1 MQEGKACSFDV
12 VVVGAG
18 IAGCTAAR
26 ELARYDLSICVLE
39 AGNDIACGA
48 TRANSAIV
56 HAGFDPSPGTLK
68 ARFNVEGSK
77 AYPRWC
83 DELGVQFRRNGS
95 MVLAFDDEGRL
106 KLEELVRRA
115 DANGVEGVRI
125 VSGNR
130 AREMEPNVSPEVACA
145 LVAPTGGIVDPYG
158 FAFAA
163 AENACGNSVRFLFNH
178 RVEHIVRVGG
188 GFIIEVAGER
198 FFARAVVNAAGLFAD
213 EINNMV
219 SGKRFSIT
227 PRRGEYYLYDTE
239 YATTFEHTMFQVPG
253 PLGKGVLVTPTIHG
267 NMLIGPNS
275 VSQASKTDLSTTQE
289 GLADIVERARRTWPA
304 ASPRGA
310 ITNFAGLRA
319 AGESG
324 DFVIGEAA
332 DAPGFFN
339 IACFESPGLTS
350 APAVATFIASQVA
363 ARLGAG
369 GNPSFNPRRAPQ
381 LPFTAMTDEQRERA
395 IASDPAF
402 GHVVCRCCEV
412 TEAEVVRALRGP
424 LPVLSLDAI
433 KWRTGATMG
442 RCHGGFCSP
451 ELVEIMSRELG
462 CAPDA
467 INKRLAGSRM
477 IASARADYVELA
489 REGGNP
495 SKGKA
500 REEAGARY
508 AASDARRSELGAPAR
523 IEDSFDV
530 VVIGGGAAGM
540 AAAASAR
547 RAGVARVAMVDREE
561 RPGGVL
567 RQCVHNGFGLHRMK
581 AELTGPE
588 YAAQEEQAV
597 IDVGV
602 TCEYGVSV
610 LRIDDEGA
618 GKLVVG
624 TRFGAELFLHAKAV
638 VLATGS
644 RERGLGAL
652 GIAGA
657 RPSGV
662 YTAGCA
668 QNFMNLQGL
677 VPGSTAVVLGSGDI
691 GLIMARR
698 MSLSGIRVLGV
709 YEIMPFSSGLR
720 RNIVQCLDDF
730 GIPLHLSRTVV
741 RLEGETRLNA
751 VVVADVDPSTRR
763 PIEGTEERIP
773 CDTLVLSCGLIPEN
787 EVAKTAGVALSPI
800 TGGAVVDERLAT
812 SVPGVFA
819 CGNALHVH
827 DLADFASEEGERA
840 GASAAAFARGDAEGT
855 THAAGVPGES
865 SIEVVAGEG
874 VRYVVPQVI
883 SRDAEGPVTLSFRVS
898 DVIEGVRFEVRSCDD
913 AGAGEVLAR
922 ARDMV
927 AVPAEMRRMKVDAES
942 LAECSR
948 IVVSAVSGLAGR
960 QAPAAEGG
968 AR

>member
-1 MQEGKACSFDV
+1 MQEEEACSFDV

-18 IAGCTAAR
+18 IAGCAAAR
-26 ELARYDLSICVLE
+26 ELARYDLSVCVLE

-56 HAGFDPSPGTLK
+56 HAGFDPAPGTLK

-95 MVLAFDDEGRL
+95 MVLAFDDEGRS
-106 KLEELVRRA
+106 KLDELARRA
-115 DANGVEGVRI
+115 QANGVEGVHI
-125 VSGNR
+125 VSGDR

-163 AENACGNSVRFLFNH
+163 AENACGNGVRFLFNH
-178 RVEHIVRVGG
+178 RAERIVRADG
-188 GFIIEVAGER
+188 GFRVEASGER

-213 EINNMV
+213 ELNNMV

-227 PRRGEYYLYDTE
+227 PRRGEYYLYDTK
-239 YATTFEHTMFQVPG
+239 YATMFEHTMFQVPG

-350 APAVATFIASQVA
+350 APAVATFIASQIAV
-363 ARLGAG
+363 RLGAG

-412 TEAEVVRALRGP
+412 TEAEVVRALHGP

-467 INKRLAGSRM
+467 IDKRLAGSRM

-489 REGGNP
+489 REGGGS
-495 SKGKA
+495 SKGEA
-500 REEAGARY
+500 PEEA
-508 AASDARRSELGAPAR
+508 DARHAAPDVQRSELGAPAR

-547 RAGVARVAMVDREE
+547 RAGAARVAMVDREE

-567 RQCVHNGFGLHRMK
+567 KQCVHNGFGLHRMK

-865 SIEVVAGEG
+865 SIEVVAGKG

-883 SRDAEGPVTLSFRVS
+883 SRDAEELVTLSFRVS

-927 AVPAEMRRMKVDAES
+927 AVPAEMQRMKVDAES

>member
-1 MQEGKACSFDV
+1 MQDGKACSFDV

-56 HAGFDPSPGTLK
+56 HAGFDPAPGTLK

-130 AREMEPNVSPEVACA
+130 AREMEPNVSPEAACA

-163 AENACGNSVRFLFNH
+163 AENACGNGVRFLFNH
-178 RVEHIVRVGG
+178 RVERIVRADG
-188 GFIIEVAGER
+188 GFRVEASGEG

-213 EINNMV
+213 EMNNMV
-219 SGKRFSIT
+219 SGERFFIT

-369 GNPSFNPRRAPQ
+369 SNPSFNPRRAPQ

-412 TEAEVVRALRGP
+412 TEAEVVRALHGP

-467 INKRLAGSRM
+467 IDKRLAGSRM
-477 IASARADYVELA
+477 IASARADYVELVC
-489 REGGNP
+489 EGGNP
-495 SKGKA
+495 SKGEA
-500 REEAGARY
+500 PEEAGARR
-508 AASDARRSELGAPAR
+508 ATPDVRRSELGAPAR

-547 RAGVARVAMVDREE
+547 RAGAARVAMVDREE

-567 RQCVHNGFGLHRMK
+567 KQCVHNGFGLHRMK

-597 IDVGV
+597 IDASV

-624 TRFGAELFLHAKAV
+624 TRFGAELFLHAKAA

-652 GIAGA
+652 GISGA

-698 MSLSGIRVLGV
+698 MSLSGIKVLGV

-741 RLEGETRLNA
+741 RLEGETRLRA

-827 DLADFASEEGERA
+827 DLADFASEEGEQA
-840 GASAAAFARGDAEGT
+840 GASAAAFARGDAADT
-855 THAAGVPGES
+855 THAADEPP
-865 SIEVVAGEG
+865 IEVVAGKG

-898 DVIEGVRFEVRSCDD
+898 DVIEGVRFEVCSCDD
-913 AGAGEVLAR
+913 GGAGEVLAR

-948 IVVSAVSGLAGR
+948 IEVTAVSGLATS
-960 QAPAAEGG
+960 QAPVAEGG
-968 AR
+968 TR

>member
-1 MQEGKACSFDV
+1 MQEGKACSFDA

-56 HAGFDPSPGTLK
+56 HAGFDPAPGTLK

-130 AREMEPNVSPEVACA
+130 AREMEPNVSPEAACA

-163 AENACGNSVRFLFNH
+163 AENACGNGVRFLFNH

-198 FFARAVVNAAGLFAD
+198 FSARAVVNAAGLFAD

-324 DFVIGEAA
+324 DFVIGEVA

-363 ARLGAG
+363 ARLGAD

-395 IASDPAF
+395 IASNPAF

-412 TEAEVVRALRGP
+412 TEAEVVRALHGP

-489 REGGNP
+489 REGGGS
-495 SKGKA
+495 SKGEA
-500 REEAGARY
+500 PEEA
-508 AASDARRSELGAPAR
+508 DAQRSELGAPAR

-540 AAAASAR
+540 AAAVSAR
-547 RAGVARVAMVDREE
+547 RAGAARVAMVDREE

-597 IDVGV
+597 INVGV

-840 GASAAAFARGDAEGT
+840 GASAAAFARGDT
-855 THAAGVPGES
+855 SAATRTKGVPGES